1 MGRREILVTRF
12 GEMQDMIACLS
23 IYDGSAVPKR
33 AAAQQYT
40 DFDQAI
46 KLR

>member
-1 MGRREILVTRF
+1 MDRREILTLRF

-23 IYDGSAVPKR
+23 VYEGTALPKTQKKR
-33 AAAQQYT
+33 IT
-40 DFDQAI
+40 DFAEAI

>member
-1 MGRREILVTRF
+1 MSKREILVTQW

-23 IYDGSAVPKR
+23 IFDGSAVPKKEKKR
-33 AAAQQYT
+33 YT
-40 DFDQAI
+40 AFDEAI

>member
-1 MGRREILVTRF
+1 MDRRETLVTRF
-12 GEMQDMIACLS
+12 GEMQDLINCLS
-23 IYDGSAVPKR
+23 IDEGTALPKKTKKV
-33 AAAQQYT
+33 YT